1 MTSRSVMFI
10 QVSHE
15 TRRPLYVSPFLSS
28 TSMGW
33 PCAVLSRESGSYWV
47 GGVVGVCVLCVRGD
61 DDGWKCEGSVAACS
75 DGSPRLTD
83 KTLHADAFTHVPWW
97 WLVDAPDR
105 AARFLN

>member
-33 PCAVLSRESGSYWV
+33 PCAVLSRESGSCWM
-47 GGVVGVCVLCVRGD
+47 GGFVGVCMYVCTGD
-61 DDGWKCEGSVAACS
+61 DDRWKCEGSVDACIE
-75 DGSPRLTD
+75 GSPRLTD
-83 KTLHADAFTHVPWW
+83 KTLDTEALTRVP
-97 WLVDAPDR
+97 
-105 AARFLN
+105 